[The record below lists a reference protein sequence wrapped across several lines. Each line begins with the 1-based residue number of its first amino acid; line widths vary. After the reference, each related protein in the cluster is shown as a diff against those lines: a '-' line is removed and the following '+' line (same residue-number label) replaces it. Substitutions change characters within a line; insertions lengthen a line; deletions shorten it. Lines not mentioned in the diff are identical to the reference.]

1 MEQESDDILL
11 GRIAAGDQHALRDL
25 YTGYRPR
32 LWRYLRSRLDGDI
45 AAVDD
50 LLQEIFLAIWNAA
63 PGYRPELRAA
73 AWIFKIAHFQVG
85 HARRTLSRRP
95 EGHLVRDDESE
106 SYTSIHDQQSAL
118 EDDVLGR
125 VALAEAFA
133 QLSPT
138 HREVLLLVFQQGF
151 TLGEA
156 ASILGVPL
164 GTVKSRISYA
174 RRALHRVHTGLAT
187 QGEKLA

>member
-1 MEQESDDILL
+1 MEQESHDILL
-11 GRIAAGDQHALRDL
+11 GRIAAGDQNALRDL

-32 LWRYLRSRLDGDI
+32 LWRYLRSRLDGDMV
-45 AAVDD
+45 AVDD

-63 PGYRPELRAA
+63 PRYRPQLRAA
-73 AWIFKIAHFQVG
+73 AWIFQIAQYQLG
-85 HARRTLSRRP
+85 HAQRAISRRP
-95 EGHLVRDDESE
+95 EGHLVQDDEPG

-118 EDDVLGR
+118 EDDVIGR
-125 VALAEAFA
+125 VALAESFA
-133 QLSPT
+133 QLSPA

-151 TLGEA
+151 ALGEA

-174 RRALHRVHTGLAT
+174 RRALHRLHLGLAT

>member
-1 MEQESDDILL
+1 MEQESDDVLL
-11 GRIAAGDQHALRDL
+11 GRIAAGDQNALRDL

-32 LWRYLRSRLDGDI
+32 LWRYLRSRLGGDI

-63 PGYRPELRAA
+63 PGYCPQLHAA
-73 AWIFKIAHFQVG
+73 AWIFQIAQYQLS

-95 EGHLVRDDESE
+95 EGHVVRDDGHESN
-106 SYTSIHDQQSAL
+106 SNIHEQQPTI

-133 QLSPT
+133 QLSTT

-156 ASILGVPL
+156 ASILSIPL

-174 RRALHRVHTGLAT
+174 RRALHRVHMGVAT
-187 QGEKLA
+187 QGEK

>member
-11 GRIAAGDQHALRDL
+11 GRIATGDQNALREL

-32 LWRYLRSRLDGDI
+32 LWRYLRSRLDGDM

-63 PGYRPELRAA
+63 PGYRPQLRAA
-73 AWIFKIAHFQVG
+73 AWIFQIAQYQLS

-95 EGHLVRDDESE
+95 EGNLVRDDEQGSNAN
-106 SYTSIHDQQSAL
+106 IPIQQQTV
-118 EDDVLGR
+118 EDDVLRR
-125 VALAEAFA
+125 VALAESFA
-133 QLSPT
+133 QLTPA

-151 TLGEA
+151 ALGEA

-174 RRALHRVHTGLAT
+174 RRALNRIHADLAT
-187 QGEKLA
+187 QEEKLA